1 MMRTLLALLVCLTAL
16 SMPAGAQTCTY
27 SISNIVF
34 SGVDVTLNQTFQ
46 STGTLTISCT
56 GNAARTVRV
65 CPNIGTGAA
74 NTTAWNPRQLA
85 NGANRMN
92 FNIYQDA
99 GYSTIWGS
107 YLWAYTPTPPTIDI
121 PLAPSG
127 SGSATRT
134 LYAQINAGQQTLTA
148 LTFSSAFTTT
158 THSNLRYAY
167 TTVGTCATIGSGRKG
182 GVAAFNVTAANNK
195 TCRVTA
201 NDLNFGAVTAFSIGA
216 NRDVNGSAT
225 VTCTNGTAYRVLI
238 GNGLT
243 GTGPTARKM
252 TNGANSVTY
261 AIYRDAARSLAWG
274 STSGVNSLAGTG
286 TGLAQTI
293 TMYGRVPPQAVPPPG
308 TYSDTVVMTVEY

>member
-1 MMRTLLALLVCLTAL
+1 MRRLLNLLALGIVML
-16 SMPAGAQTCTY
+16 SGPAHAQTCTY

-34 SGVDVTLNQTFQ
+34 SGVDVTLNQTFDT
-46 STGTLTISCT
+46 TGTLTINCT

-65 CPNIGTGAA
+65 CPNIGTGSG
-74 NTTAWNPRQLA
+74 NTTASNPRQLA
-85 NGANRMN
+85 NGASRMN
-92 FNIYQDA
+92 FNIYQDL
-99 GYSTIWGS
+99 GHTTIWGS
-107 YLWAYTPTPPTIDI
+107 YLWAYAPTPPTIDI
-121 PLAPSG
+121 PLAPAG

-167 TTVGTCATIGSGRKG
+167 TTAGTCATIGSGRRG
-182 GVAAFNVTAANNK
+182 GVAPFTVTAVNNK

-201 NDLNFGAVTAFSIGA
+201 NDLNFGSVTAFSIAA

-225 VTCTNGTAYRVLI
+225 ITCTNGTAYRVLI

-261 AIYRDAARSLAWG
+261 AIYRDVARTQAWG

-308 TYSDTVVMTVEY
+308 NYSDTVVMTIEY